1 MLKHG
6 MAFRVLKVG
15 LEESEKIC
23 CIVIG
28 PNTGGLESVSQ
39 HGKSE
44 FLGYRYL
51 KAGRGSSDA
60 AVSKSMGEI

>member
-6 MAFRVLKVG
+6 KAFRVLKVD
-15 LEESEKIC
+15 LKESEKIC

-28 PNTGGLESVSQ
+28 PNTGGPESVSQ

-44 FLGYRYL
+44 FLGHL
-51 KAGRGSSDA
+51 KVGRGSSDA
-60 AVSKSMGEI
+60 AVLKSMGET